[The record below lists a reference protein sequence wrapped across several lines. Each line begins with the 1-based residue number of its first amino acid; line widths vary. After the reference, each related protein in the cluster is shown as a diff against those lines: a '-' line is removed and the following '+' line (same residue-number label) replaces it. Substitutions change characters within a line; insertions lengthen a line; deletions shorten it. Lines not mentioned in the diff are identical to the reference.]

1 MNSGN
6 GEVSMSQ
13 QTYSTKFA
21 PCRSLLQP
29 AAVTLLL
36 LATVLTLAPATS
48 LAKEKKPV
56 SKTLS
61 GTVFDDGGNP
71 IVGAAIELSD
81 VQTGKVLDE
90 YSQQDGTYQFADLSF
105 DHDYKVKAT
114 YKGRSAEERSVSSLD
129 SRSRPVVNF
138 TIPKGK

>member
-1 MNSGN
+1 MNSRN
-6 GEVSMSQ
+6 LELRVFQ
-13 QTYSTKFA
+13 QSYSAKSA
-21 PCRSLLQP
+21 PCRSLLQT
-29 AAVTLLL
+29 AAITLAL
-36 LATVLTLAPATS
+36 LATVLAWGPATG

-61 GTVFDDGGNP
+61 GTVFDDRGNP

-105 DHDYKVKAT
+105 DHDYKVKAS
-114 YKGRSAEERSVSSLD
+114 YKGKSAEERSVSSLD

>member
-1 MNSGN
+1 MNSRN
-6 GEVSMSQ
+6 CEVPVSQ
-13 QTYSTKFA
+13 QSCFA
-21 PCRSLLQP
+21 KCVPCRSLLQKAAIALVLLAMVSTLGP
-29 AAVTLLL
+29 AAG
-36 LATVLTLAPATS
+36 

-61 GTVFDDGGNP
+61 GTVFDDAGNP
-71 IVGAAIELSD
+71 IVGAAIELAD

-114 YKGRSAEERSVSSLD
+114 YKGRMAEERSVSSLD